1 PPRSPLVPYPTLF
14 RSNATKAAVLS
25 VSESLMGEL
34 REIGTQVSVVM
45 PTFFQSN
52 LLDSFRGPAET
63 RNKASELIR
72 TSRYTAE
79 AIARDLLIAAGK
91 GKTHIVLPRSARWLW
106 TIKRLM
112 PSFFLNTLLPTA
124 ARLR

>member
-1 PPRSPLVPYPTLF
+1 MQAGQTPVLVGLDGRLIGLLGLSDMPREG
-14 RSNATKAAVLS
+14 AA
-25 VSESLMGEL
+25 EAIARL
-34 REIGTQVSVVM
+34 RDIGIRRIVM
-45 PTFFQSN
+45 LTGDQ
-52 LLDSFRGPAET
+52 RGA
-63 RNKASELIR
+63 
-72 TSRYTAE
+72 AE